1 MTNNNF
7 IQEIAE
13 SSKRIVIENT
23 KEFPITKQRQKSKS
37 KNKLNSNQELQQIVE
52 FLREFIDEF
61 QNDNFKTIIYIKT
74 QYTRDY
80 IVFHFI
86 LTKKTKNEILFETS

>member
-7 IQEIAE
+7 IQKIVE

-23 KEFPITKQRQKSKS
+23 KEFSIKKQKQKSKN
-37 KNKLNSNQELQQIVE
+37 KNKLNSNQKLQQIVE
-52 FLREFIDEF
+52 FLRKFINEF

-74 QYTRDY
+74 QYTRDC
-80 IVFHFI
+80 IVFFFI
-86 LTKKTKNEILFETS
+86 LTKKTKNENLFETS

>member
-7 IQEIAE
+7 IQKIVE

-23 KEFPITKQRQKSKS
+23 KKFSIKKQKQKSKD

-61 QNDNFKTIIYIKT
+61 QNDNFKAIIYIKT
-74 QYTRDY
+74 QNIRDC
-80 IVFHFI
+80 IVFFFI
-86 LTKKTKNEILFETS
+86 LREKTKNENLFETS